1 MKKAG
6 VFFIVVAFFILVFTG
21 CGKMMNKIEETR
33 VMEITDIDLT
43 KIADGTY
50 QGAHPVGPM
59 KYVVEVT
66 VSDHKIASIDIVE
79 AFSGNEYSQKGQAI
93 LDSVVAYQSLEVD
106 VITGSTVTSKA
117 YLAAIEDALRK
128 GLKD

>member
-1 MKKAG
+1 MKKTG
-6 VFFIVVAFFILVFTG
+6 IIFIVVAFFIMVFTG

-33 VMEITDIDLT
+33 VMEIKDVDLASV
-43 KIADGTY
+43 ADGTY
-50 QGAHPVGPM
+50 KGSHPVGPM
-59 KYVVEVT
+59 KYVVDVT

-79 AFSGNEYSQKGQAI
+79 AFSGNEYSRKGQAI
-93 LDSVVAYQSLEVD
+93 LDSVIANKSLEID
-106 VITGSTVTSKA
+106 VITGATVTSKA